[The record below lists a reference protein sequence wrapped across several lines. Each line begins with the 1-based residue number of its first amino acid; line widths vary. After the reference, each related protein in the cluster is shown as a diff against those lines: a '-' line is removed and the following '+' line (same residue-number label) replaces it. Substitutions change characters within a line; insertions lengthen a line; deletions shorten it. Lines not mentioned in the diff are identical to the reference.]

1 MPETKGAEY
10 ESVESCSLCSGK
22 ESELLFYSRDL
33 RFGLPGD
40 FPVVRCQRCKLIR
53 LGKRPKRESMQSYYP
68 TDYPAY
74 LAEKPDERTWK
85 SLFRN
90 WITNHLL
97 RSQYDGQI
105 AQLHASNASLRI
117 LDVGCGAGQALD
129 FYKRFGW
136 NASAVEPSEI
146 AAQRATEHGHAVFC
160 GNLQDAQYEQHSF
173 HVVRVRHV
181 LEHIPDFVATLL
193 EINRVLRDHGMLVME
208 APNSSAFWAKVFGRS
223 YWQVDS
229 PRHCYFFTQS
239 TITRALDVSGFRIEK
254 RWTSS
259 TLHGMDTS
267 LSLLIRERV
276 RKTAD
281 RDASAG
287 PRLILLQR
295 LLRALLLLPN
305 AMLDCIGR
313 GENIIVFAGKK
324 SDAKQG
330 IPS

>member
-160 GNLQDAQYEQHSF
+160 DVGC
-173 HVVRVRHV
+173 
-181 LEHIPDFVATLL
+181 T
-193 EINRVLRDHGMLVME
+193 E
-208 APNSSAFWAKVFGRS
+208 AFLD
-223 YWQVDS
+223 Q
-229 PRHCYFFTQS
+229 
-239 TITRALDVSGFRIEK
+239 DVS
-254 RWTSS
+254 SS
-259 TLHGMDTS
+259 WPHGYFNGICQFLYTLVKAVS
-267 LSLLIRERV
+267 CFV
-276 RKTAD
+276 
-281 RDASAG
+281 
-287 PRLILLQR
+287 
-295 LLRALLLLPN
+295 
-305 AMLDCIGR
+305 
-313 GENIIVFAGKK
+313 
-324 SDAKQG
+324 
-330 IPS
+330 